1 MDQQEALNQL
11 LGQFKQQVLMM
22 LNETA
27 DEFDKLDLTDE
38 QRDIYNKFTAS
49 FGQKVLSIQVKA
61 Q

>member
-27 DEFDKLDLTDE
+27 DEFDELDLTDE

-49 FGQKVLSIQVKA
+49 FGQKVLSLQVK